1 MHGSD
6 VILMS
11 DDTTGDKGTGI
22 NNDLNNTTN
31 NQNNLGNSSDNV
43 HISEFNPNSLFSLQ
57 GEKEMGKKK
66 AEAEDVVNDDD
77 VRKMDRLQ
85 LINASA
91 RFEFLHA
98 C

>member
-11 DDTTGDKGTGI
+11 DDTTGDKGTAI
-22 NNDLNNTTN
+22 NNE
-31 NQNNLGNSSDNV
+31 QNNNKNQLGNSSDNV

-77 VRKMDRLQ
+77 VRKMDRL
-85 LINASA
+85 
-91 RFEFLHA
+91 
-98 C
+98 

>member
-11 DDTTGDKGTGI
+11 DDTTGDKGTAI
-22 NNDLNNTTN
+22 HNDQNTTN
-31 NQNNLGNSSDNV
+31 KQNLANSSDNV

-77 VRKMDRLQ
+77 VRKMDRL
-85 LINASA
+85 
-91 RFEFLHA
+91 
-98 C
+98 